1 MDRTERFYRIDQ
13 LLNEYKVVPL
23 ETFLSELEISRATF
37 KRDLEYLRDR
47 LNAPIVWDREVGGY
61 RFDKTDLLAPKYELP
76 GLWFNASEIHAL
88 LTMQHLLENLG
99 PGLLEHH
106 VSPLLTRL
114 KMLLDSADVPMEAVE
129 KRIRILRAN
138 ARDYEP
144 EHFSP
149 IASAV
154 MQRKKLVISYYSRNR
169 DEVLERTVSPQRLTH
184 YRDNWY
190 LDAWCHLRNGI
201 RSFPLD
207 AIRKVMLLDEVAQD
221 IADEELDEVLG
232 TGYGIFSGKQVKIAE
247 LRFSPERARW
257 VSRESWHPNQESRFD
272 GAGFYFLRVP
282 YSDDRELMMDIL
294 KHGSHVEV
302 LQPNELRKRVAEE
315 INAAAMKYE

>member
-13 LLNEYKVVPL
+13 LLNEHQVVPL
-23 ETFLSELEISRATF
+23 ETFLAELEISRATF

-76 GLWFNASEIHAL
+76 GLWFNAAEIHAL

-114 KMLLDSADVPMEAVE
+114 KMLLDSADMPVAAVE
-129 KRIRILRAN
+129 KRIRILRAT
-138 ARDYEP
+138 ARSYEP

-154 MQRKKLVISYYSRNR
+154 LQRKKLAIDYYSRDR
-169 DEVLERTVSPQRLTH
+169 DEALERTVSPQRLTH

-190 LDAWCHLRNGI
+190 LDAWCHLRNGL
-201 RSFPLD
+201 RSFSLD
-207 AIRKVMLLDEVAQD
+207 AVRKVVLLDEVAQE
-221 IADEELDEVLG
+221 IADEELDAVLG
-232 TGYGIFSGKQVKIAE
+232 AGYGIFAGKQVQLAE

-257 VSRESWHPNQESRFD
+257 VSRESWHPHQEARFD
-272 GAGFYFLRVP
+272 EAGCYILKVP

-294 KHGSHVEV
+294 KHGSQVEV
-302 LQPNELRKRVAEE
+302 LQPDQLRKRVAEE
-315 INAAAMKYE
+315 IQATATQYR